1 MNAGPLIEQCV
12 LPYRLP
18 IEKAK
23 VRHLIN
29 WTMVGVI
36 QGNHAV
42 LESLSKILLHL
53 LSSQKI
59 KFSVSLPMTLFER
72 GPTMADHV
80 IRVKILILF
89 AVAIMLFVSGCAAT
103 QSESSSRF
111 HSWEGDVSGMIT
123 GKLNLKLQIEQV
135 NKNTKAVSGKI
146 SIKIEAVDGGLGKGR
161 LNGTIKGEIKD
172 GNLEATFTGMGY
184 VTGGQAPVS
193 GSMTGTLSFNSGQG
207 DLVVITPS
215 DAGALSADWTVRSN

>member
-1 MNAGPLIEQCV
+1 
-12 LPYRLP
+12 
-18 IEKAK
+18 
-23 VRHLIN
+23 
-29 WTMVGVI
+29 MV
-36 QGNHAV
+36 
-42 LESLSKILLHL
+42 
-53 LSSQKI
+53 
-59 KFSVSLPMTLFER
+59 
-72 GPTMADHV
+72 DHV
-80 IRVKILILF
+80 ISVKNLIVF
-89 AVAIMLFVSGCAAT
+89 AVAIMLFGSGCATT

-146 SIKIEAVDGGLGKGR
+146 SIKIDAVDGGLGKGR
-161 LNGTIKGEIKD
+161 LNGALKGEIKD

-193 GSMTGTLSFNSGQG
+193 GFMTGTLSFSSGQG
-207 DLVVITPS
+207 DLEVITPS